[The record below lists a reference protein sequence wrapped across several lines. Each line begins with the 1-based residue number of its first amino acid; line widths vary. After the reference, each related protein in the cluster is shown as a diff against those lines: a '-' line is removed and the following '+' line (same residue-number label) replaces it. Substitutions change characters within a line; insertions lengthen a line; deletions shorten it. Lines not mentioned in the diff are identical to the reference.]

1 MSNVVETDEREV
13 LTRGA
18 ADLGLPLAPDQLT
31 RMLAYLDLIEKW
43 NRVHNLTA
51 IRVRTQMMTHHLLD
65 SLAIVPHLSGRRIID
80 VGTGAGLPGIP
91 VAIACPERHITLVDS
106 NQKKTAF
113 VRQALTELRI
123 GNAAV
128 INERAEAYRPVTAF
142 DMVVS
147 RAFAELRTFVEQAR
161 HLTVDGGKFLAMKGR
176 HPAQEIDALPAD
188 IRVLD
193 VIELKV
199 PHLDA
204 ERHLILMDILPT

>member
-1 MSNVVETDEREV
+1 MNEVAETDEREI

-18 ADLGLPLAPDQLT
+18 ADLGLALAPHQLT

-65 SLAIVPHLSGRRIID
+65 SLAIVPHLSGMRIID

-91 VAIACPERHITLVDS
+91 VAIACPARHITLIDS

-113 VRQALTELRI
+113 LRQALTELPI

-128 INERAEAYRPVTAF
+128 VNERAEAHRPVTTF
-142 DMVVS
+142 DLVVS

-161 HLTVDGGKFLAMKGR
+161 HLAVGGGRFVAMKGR
-176 HPAQEIDALPAD
+176 HPAQEIEALPAD
-188 IRVLD
+188 IRVLN